1 MVPSV
6 KREKREDDPI
16 MSLDRIALD
25 RDGTLVRA
33 RKEEY

>member
-6 KREKREDDPI
+6 KREKREDDLI

-25 RDGTLVRA
+25 RDETLVRA

>member
-1 MVPSV
+1 MVASV
-6 KREKREDDPI
+6 KREKTKDDPI
-16 MSLDRIALD
+16 VSLDRIALD